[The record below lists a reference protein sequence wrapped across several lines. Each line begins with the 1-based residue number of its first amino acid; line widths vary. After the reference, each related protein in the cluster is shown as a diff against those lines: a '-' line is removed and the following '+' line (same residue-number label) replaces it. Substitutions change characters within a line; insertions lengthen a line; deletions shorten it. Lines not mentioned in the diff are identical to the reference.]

1 MSKGEK
7 SSPELITQIMTSW
20 CINKN
25 NSRTARE
32 LGVPEST
39 VRKIVKENKDKPEYV
54 ELCDQ
59 KREEFS
65 DKASV
70 IIDMLL
76 ERITNEVANGEKEI
90 PLHHLTTAFGT
101 LYDKRALSRG
111 DLTQNV
117 GFATN
122 LSIDKLAE
130 ISGYKK
136 DADSE

>member
-32 LGVPEST
+32 LGIPEST

-90 PLHHLTTAFGT
+90 PLHHLTTAIGT

-111 DLTQNV
+111 EMTQNV

>member
-39 VRKIVKENKDKPEYV
+39 VRKIVKENKDKPEYI

-65 DKASV
+65 EKASV

-90 PLHHLTTAFGT
+90 PLHHLTTAIGT

-136 DADSE
+136 DDTE